1 MDGAPSALSNGKHTQ
16 LPSWCSDKTMA
27 NCQLSQSGM
36 TFKPLTED
44 HGEDV
49 LTSFLEA
56 FPAKTLAAPAK
67 AKASKE
73 TDHPCGNTWRE
84 SLEKFDLDTHTWKT
98 HQCLWDEDLQ
108 PSSVILPKWGMMLDG
123 VLWERTTLPRLT
135 SGTGYGSWPTPKS
148 SEPGMSAKTS
158 GRAVE
163 KSTHLT
169 TQVALAEGMINPKTG
184 NMWPTPRCFMH
195 KDAAYDR
202 GKANL
207 GEVVCGQEGA
217 TIENPING
225 QLNPTWVEW
234 LMGWPIGWTS
244 MDTIEDLDWR
254 DWETDPADELPPEE
268 WRSPAASEPGITA
281 EKLRPID
288 GGELGGMNRHFDKD
302 TGRMA
307 QIGITQ
313 QVKIRDKG
321 GTGSIPR
328 VATGIKHRVGRLKAI
343 GNGQVP
349 QVAAMA
355 WNILN
360 K

>member
-1 MDGAPSALSNGKHTQ
+1 M
-16 LPSWCSDKTMA
+16 
-27 NCQLSQSGM
+27 
-36 TFKPLTED
+36 
-44 HGEDV
+44 
-49 LTSFLEA
+49 
-56 FPAKTLAAPAK
+56 
-67 AKASKE
+67 
-73 TDHPCGNTWRE
+73 
-84 SLEKFDLDTHTWKT
+84 
-98 HQCLWDEDLQ
+98 
-108 PSSVILPKWGMMLDG
+108 
-123 VLWERTTLPRLT
+123 PRLT
-135 SGTGYGSWPTPKS
+135 SGTGSGSWPTPKS

-158 GRAVE
+158 GRPVD

-184 NMWPTPRCFMH
+184 NMWPTPRAREWKDSGDPVKLAKLIDDGHEATLGRVVAKSEVEKKWPTPRCFMH

-207 GEVVCGQEGA
+207 GEVVCGEEGA

-244 MDTIEDLDWR
+244 MEPITDLDWR
-254 DWETDPADELPPEE
+254 DWKTDPADELPPEE
-268 WRSPAASEPGITA
+268 WRSPAASEPGITT
-281 EKLRPID
+281 ERLRPIE

-313 QVKIRDKG
+313 QVKIRDKEC
-321 GTGSIPR
+321 TGSIPR
-328 VATGIKHRVGRLKAI
+328 VAAGIKHRVGRLKAI

-349 QVAAMA
+349 QVAALA
-355 WNILN
+355 WTILN